1 VLDRVD
7 TLVGERRLVERRDVP
22 EPEIGRPEEEDC
34 NRSSACPKRSEA
46 PGARSSDEAEG
57 EEQRSQVGDR
67 HVLEHVRREETL
79 VAEAVERRE
88 LRCERDPEA
97 DAGQGSSGAHRA
109 ADA

>member
-1 VLDRVD
+1 
-7 TLVGERRLVERRDVP
+7 VP

-57 EEQRSQVGDR
+57 NEQRSQVGDR

-79 VAEAVERRE
+79 VAQAVERRE
-88 LRCERDPEA
+88 LCCEHDPEA
-97 DAGQGSSGAHRA
+97 DTDQDSPGAHLT
-109 ADA
+109 ADAWPAASAASFLSR